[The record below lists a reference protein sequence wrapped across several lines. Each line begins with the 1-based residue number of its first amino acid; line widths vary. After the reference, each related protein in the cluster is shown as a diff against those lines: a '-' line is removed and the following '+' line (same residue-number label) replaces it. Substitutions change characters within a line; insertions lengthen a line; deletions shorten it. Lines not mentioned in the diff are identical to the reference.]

1 MNSDKNKYNAGS
13 SKLPEKVRH
22 LHLNDF
28 RASSE
33 TMSIHSGPE
42 FRVIASNSSQVFEVS
57 VTKSVACLCA
67 FTSKWEIAEPFAE
80 HFREDSLPRGLSP
93 ERTLSREY
101 SLPKALRLAGA
112 FVLLVFRSLS
122 GLCRRSSRSECD
134 GDILLAPRKRD
145 SCHYAVLLAQRKL
158 SPRKG
163 LPLVPPGNNKP

>member
-93 ERTLSREY
+93 E
-101 SLPKALRLAGA
+101 GA
-112 FVLLVFRSLS
+112 SARGSFRSLS
-122 GLCRRSSRSECD
+122 FPGSFR
-134 GDILLAPRKRD
+134 
-145 SCHYAVLLAQRKL
+145 
-158 SPRKG
+158 
-163 LPLVPPGNNKP
+163 PLQTLFGVRVQWGYIACAAKTR